1 MRRSVAGIVHRN
13 GRFLVGH
20 RLPGGDMGERWEFP
34 GGKVDGDESP
44 EEALRR
50 EFDEEMGIPVR
61 VGGMIGSAEFEHGGK
76 ARHLL
81 AYEVDIPGL
90 EGVVPVEHSEF
101 AWATLDEIRK
111 LDFVDSDLLLLDSI
125 ARRYAQ

>member
-1 MRRSVAGIVHRN
+1 
-13 GRFLVGH
+13 
-20 RLPGGDMGERWEFP
+20 MGERWEFP

-90 EGVVPVEHSEF
+90 EGGVPVEHSEF
-101 AWATLDEIRK
+101 AGATLDEIRR